1 MQKEVKKMAARK
13 ILVVEDEFLV
23 AKYLQF
29 RLPKLGYT
37 VAGVV
42 SSGEAALEKSAQT
55 QPDLILMDINL
66 KGKMDGVEAAAQIRT
81 LFNIPVVYLTAC
93 ADEQTLNRAG
103 IAEPFGYLLKPFR
116 DKQLQTTLEVAVRR
130 HQAESRLVS
139 GLETSEKLRKEAE
152 ELSHKKTRHLSIASH
167 ELRNPLTTILLS
179 AETLACNLDR
189 WDDQKKLRY
198 LHFIQGAAENM
209 NRVIEDVLVM
219 GRAEAG
225 KLEFKPAL
233 LDLENFCR
241 NLVEELLLGSG
252 RQHRLIFT
260 RTGTH
265 RAAVMDKQLLRH
277 ILINLLDNAI
287 KYSATGSIINFTL
300 TYQAGNAVFRIQDAG
315 TGIPPEEMHRL
326 FEPFY
331 RCSNV
336 ESITGNGLGLAIVK
350 KAVDLHRGEIAV
362 ESEVGAGTTFTVTL
376 PLNGE

>member
-1 MQKEVKKMAARK
+1 MAARK
-13 ILVVEDEFLV
+13 ILVVEDEFMV

-29 RLPKLGYT
+29 RLPKLGYN

-42 SSGEAALEKSAQT
+42 SSGEAALEKAAET

-103 IAEPFGYLLKPFR
+103 SAEPFGYLLKPFR
-116 DKQLQTTLEVAVRR
+116 DKQLQTTIEIALHR
-130 HQAESRLVS
+130 HQAEARLRV
-139 GLETSEKLRKEAE
+139 GLETEEKLRKKAE
-152 ELSHKKTRHLSIASH
+152 ELSDKKTRHLSIASH

-179 AETLACNLDR
+179 AETLAFNLDK

-265 RAAVMDKQLLRH
+265 RATVMDKQLLRH
-277 ILINLLDNAI
+277 ILINLLSNAI
-287 KYSATGSIINFTL
+287 KYSPTGSIINFTL

-315 TGIPPEEMHRL
+315 IGIPPEDMHRL

-336 ESITGNGLGLAIVK
+336 ESISGNGLGLAIVK

-362 ESEVGAGTTFTVTL
+362 ESEVGAGTTFTVTI

>member
-1 MQKEVKKMAARK
+1 MADRK

-23 AKYLQF
+23 AKYLEF
-29 RLPKLGYT
+29 RLPKLGYN

-42 SSGEAALEKSAQT
+42 SSGEAALEKAAQT

-116 DKQLQTTLEVAVRR
+116 DKQLQTTLEIALHR
-130 HQAESRLVS
+130 HQAEARLKV

-152 ELSHKKTRHLSIASH
+152 ELSDKKTRHLSIASH

-179 AETLACNLDR
+179 AETLAFNLDR

-209 NRVIEDVLVM
+209 SRVIEDVLVI

-233 LDLENFCR
+233 MDLENFCC

-252 RQHRLIFT
+252 KQHRLIFS

-265 RAAVMDKQLLRH
+265 RAARAAVMDKQLLRH
-277 ILINLLDNAI
+277 ILMNLLSNAI
-287 KYSATGSIINFTL
+287 KYSPIGSTINFTL
-300 TYQAGNAVFRIQDAG
+300 TCEAGVAVFQIQDAG
-315 TGIPPEEMHRL
+315 IGIPPEDMHRL

-336 ESITGNGLGLAIVK
+336 ETIAGNGLGLAIVK

-362 ESEVGAGTTFTVTL
+362 ESEVGAGTTFIVTL